1 MAAIITKDIFV
12 KKCNI
17 VHDFK
22 YSYDKTLYTKMW
34 DKIIITCPI
43 HGDFEQFASNHKKGA
58 GCPHCN
64 YRKQKDTS
72 WFINEAKKVTFKN
85 DLVYNYD
92 ETELKG
98 MNKKVIITC
107 PVHGNFEQYPWN
119 HLKGA
124 GCKECG
130 NNNKRNTTSIFI
142 ENSNLKHKNFYDY
155 NLTEYSTSMKKIK
168 ITCPVHGTF
177 LQTPNDHL
185 QGAGCP
191 QCCIS
196 PTSKAEKEINEYFQN
211 IFETNSR
218 KIISPKEIDLFS
230 KEYKFGI
237 EYNGNV
243 YHSFGINKSAIFD
256 NYHLLN
262 KNRHLEKT
270 IKMEEQGYQLF
281 HIQSIHWNNP
291 IKKEIWKSVINN
303 KIGNSYKFFAR
314 KLKIIDLSNH
324 KEFVKNFLN
333 ENHLQGSCGYKI
345 AYGLCNE
352 KNEVYSI
359 MTFGKSRFNKN
370 IEYELLR
377 FCNLKNTSVIGGANK
392 LLKHFERTHKPNSL
406 ISYANRDWSQGN
418 LYETLGFEY
427 SHTSK
432 PNYFYIDMNEKIINR
447 ISAQKHKLKNLL
459 NENFNENL
467 SERDNMI
474 NNGYRIYYDTGNLVY
489 HKKY

>member
-1 MAAIITKDIFV
+1 
-12 KKCNI
+12 
-17 VHDFK
+17 
-22 YSYDKTLYTKMW
+22 MW

-43 HGDFEQFASNHKKGA
+43 HGDFEQFASNHKKGT

-119 HLKGA
+119 HLKGG

-130 NNNKRNTTSIFI
+130 NNNKRNTTNIFI

-218 KIISPKEIDLFS
+218 KIIPPKEIDLFS
-230 KEYKFGI
+230 KEY
-237 EYNGNV
+237 
-243 YHSFGINKSAIFD
+243 
-256 NYHLLN
+256 
-262 KNRHLEKT
+262 
-270 IKMEEQGYQLF
+270 
-281 HIQSIHWNNP
+281 
-291 IKKEIWKSVINN
+291 
-303 KIGNSYKFFAR
+303 
-314 KLKIIDLSNH
+314 
-324 KEFVKNFLN
+324 
-333 ENHLQGSCGYKI
+333 
-345 AYGLCNE
+345 
-352 KNEVYSI
+352 
-359 MTFGKSRFNKN
+359 
-370 IEYELLR
+370 
-377 FCNLKNTSVIGGANK
+377 
-392 LLKHFERTHKPNSL
+392 
-406 ISYANRDWSQGN
+406 
-418 LYETLGFEY
+418 
-427 SHTSK
+427 
-432 PNYFYIDMNEKIINR
+432 
-447 ISAQKHKLKNLL
+447 
-459 NENFNENL
+459 
-467 SERDNMI
+467 
-474 NNGYRIYYDTGNLVY
+474 NLV
-489 HKKY
+489 